1 MTPRSWKV
9 SISIGALVLVAVAF
23 LGLADEFGRR
33 YADEG
38 FKRALVTFGV
48 ARGLNAVISVAQGT
62 EVAMEPAGI
71 GVVFAPGQILDP
83 VNDLIERFSWIMLAS
98 TTSLGIQ
105 GLLLK
110 IFASVGFSLIVAF
123 AVAGMVAMLWWQGPV
138 PGGLRTAIYR
148 VTGLLLILR
157 FLIPAMAISGEGLYK
172 LFLEAEYTNSSS
184 QLVETREKIGQLN
197 EEARAADQE
206 ARDLSWYESLSRN
219 IQSTLDSINI
229 DKHVAALQ
237 NAVQNLTEHTVNLIV
252 VFTLQTILFPLLFLW
267 LAMKSIKAVFTLKFS
282 A

>member
-1 MTPRSWKV
+1 MTGRSWKV
-9 SISIGALVLVAVAF
+9 SISVGALALVAVAF
-23 LGLADEFGRR
+23 LGLFDEIGRH
-33 YADEG
+33 YANEG

-48 ARGLNAVISVAQGT
+48 ARSLNAVISVAQGT

-83 VNDLIERFSWIMLAS
+83 INDLIERFSWIMLAS

-110 IFASVGFSLIVAF
+110 IFASVGFSVMVAL
-123 AVAGMVAMLWWQGPV
+123 AVAGTLAMLWWRRPV
-138 PGGLRTAIYR
+138 PGGIRTAIYR

-157 FLIPAMAISGEGLYK
+157 FLIPAMAIGGEGLYR
-172 LFLEAEYTNSSS
+172 LFLESEYTSSSS

-197 EEARAADQE
+197 EEARAADKE

-267 LAMKSIKAVFTLKFS
+267 LAMKAIKAVFTLKL
-282 A
+282 

>member
-9 SISIGALVLVAVAF
+9 SISVGALALVAVAF
-23 LGLADEFGRR
+23 LGLFDEFGRH

-71 GVVFAPGQILDP
+71 GLVFAPGQILDP
-83 VNDLIERFSWIMLAS
+83 VNDLIERFSWVMLAS

-110 IFASVGFSLIVAF
+110 IFASVGFSLMVAF
-123 AVAGMVAMLWWQGPV
+123 AVTGTLAMMWRRGPV
-138 PGGLRTAIYR
+138 SSGIRTAIYR

-157 FLIPAMAISGEGLYK
+157 FFIPAMAISGEGLYK

-197 EEARAADQE
+197 QEARAADAE
-206 ARDLSWYESLSRN
+206 ARDPSWYESLSSN

-252 VFTLQTILFPLLFLW
+252 VFTLQTILFPLMFLW
-267 LAMKSIKAVFTLKFS
+267 LAMKSIKAVFSLKF
-282 A
+282 AG

>member
-9 SISIGALVLVAVAF
+9 SISIGALALVAVAF

-110 IFASVGFSLIVAF
+110 IFASVGFSLMVAF

-138 PGGLRTAIYR
+138 SGGIRTAIYR

-267 LAMKSIKAVFTLKFS
+267 LAMKSIKAVFSLKF
-282 A
+282 AA